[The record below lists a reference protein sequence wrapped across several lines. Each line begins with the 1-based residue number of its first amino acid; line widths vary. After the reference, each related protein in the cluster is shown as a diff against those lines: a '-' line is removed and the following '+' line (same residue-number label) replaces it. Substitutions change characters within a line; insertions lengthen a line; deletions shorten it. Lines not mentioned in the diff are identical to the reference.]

1 MSLKVVKYKIEF
13 DREICIGA
21 LACNAVAEN
30 FWPRTDDGKVDLA
43 NATYNEHTKKWE
55 LIIEEKD
62 FEINKD
68 SADVCPVEA
77 IVITKLHEN
86 EATNKES
93 TIGKNQND
101 SNIQNKEQ
109 LQTTIHNN
117 SNNKTNN

>member
-1 MSLKVVKYKIEF
+1 MVKYKIEF

-21 LACNAVAEN
+21 LACTAVAED
-30 FWPRTDDGKVDLA
+30 FWPRAKDGKVDLA

-55 LIIEEKD
+55 LIIDEKD
-62 FEINKD
+62 FELNND
-68 SADVCPVEA
+68 AAEVCPVEA

-93 TIGKNQND
+93 TIEKSQND
-101 SNIQNKEQ
+101 SNIKNKEQ
-109 LQTTIHNN
+109 LQTTIQNN